1 MISNSTFV
9 PIINEL
15 IEELSQ
21 QGLDGLSGL
30 LNRLFNELMKVEREE
45 TLRA

>member
-1 MISNSTFV
+1 MISNSTCA

-21 QGLDGLSGL
+21 QGLDGLSGF